1 MPTEAAVMII
11 ILEVAL
17 IIKLSGLCWSDY
29 KEYKRLKKN
38 KQLKLE
44 IEIERL
50 NEMIWDLTEGRSY

>member
-1 MPTEAAVMII
+1 MII

-17 IIKLSGLCWSDY
+17 IIKLSGLCWAQY
-29 KEYKRLKKN
+29 KENKRLKKN

>member
-17 IIKLSGLCWSDY
+17 IVKLSGLCWAQY
-29 KEYKRLKKN
+29 KEN

-44 IEIERL
+44 VEIERL
-50 NEMIWDLTEGRSY
+50 NETIWDLTEGRGY

>member
-1 MPTEAAVMII
+1 
-11 ILEVAL
+11 VAL

-44 IEIERL
+44 VEIERL